1 MDYKSIYSASLEETM
16 NHKEQEIISTLQ
28 ESKKKNKNFRNISNG
43 LRDQIVKEKE
53 LCWHCVSDYPDLQK
67 AYKNRYNEYEND
79 HLESFIKEYSS
90 LLTKEV
96 IEDLGRY
103 EALCIAEEKYGAT
116 EELLELIYVLN
127 EGFDQYILNFSPD
140 NNPLQSDLFYKLQ
153 TKRYAGKSQEANW
166 EKEVLA
172 GSTNNFEEEEEEAK
186 KIENKE
192 SLEIKFEPGSSLSRI
207 EKLYILHLLHD
218 LINIGSEMTT
228 TEFLRILH
236 LTVEV
241 IDTSADITG
250 NPPNYRRVN
259 DGFFKD
265 DPTYR
270 NRDLIK
276 SIFAKIHDYQ
286 LPMLKQILQDKLIAL
301 PGK

>member
-1 MDYKSIYSASLEETM
+1 MDYKSVYSASLEETIKD
-16 NHKEQEIISTLQ
+16 KEQEIISTLQ
-28 ESKKKNKNFRNISNG
+28 ESKKKNKNFRKISNG
-43 LRDQIVKEKE
+43 LRHQIVKEKE
-53 LCWHCVSDYPDLQK
+53 LCWHCLSDYPDLQK
-67 AYKNRYNEYEND
+67 AFKNRFDEYEKD
-79 HLESFIKEYSS
+79 HLKSFIEENSS
-90 LLTKEV
+90 LLTKKF

-103 EALCIAEEKYGAT
+103 EGLCIAEEKYGAT

-127 EGFDQYILNFSPD
+127 EGFDQYILNFSPG
-140 NNPLQSDLFYKLQ
+140 NNPVQSDLFYKLQ
-153 TKRYAGKSQEANW
+153 TKRYAGKNQEANW
-166 EKEVLA
+166 EKAILE
-172 GSTNNFEEEEEEAK
+172 GSENNSEEEK
-186 KIENKE
+186 KIETKE
-192 SLEIKFEPGSSLSRI
+192 SSEVKLEPGSSLSRI

-218 LINIGSEMTT
+218 LLNKGSEMTT

-241 IDTSADITG
+241 IDTSADIKG

-270 NRDLIK
+270 KRDLIK
-276 SIFAKIHDYQ
+276 SIFAKTHGYQ